1 MKVIKLDISKGLTDA
16 FGHVKGLIK
25 PLALVMLINILTT
38 AIQFISNPSYKM
50 FLSGDI
56 DAYSP
61 VSPTILSVLMS
72 ILLWLIGMTISNMI
86 ILLTKNRILDIK
98 EDFNTMLSFAF
109 KKVFVVIGSV
119 LFSML
124 PIIPAV
130 IILVIL
136 AAFAPIIG
144 IVGLLI
150 FMIVGYI
157 YSFMLVMIQYSI
169 IVDDAGPIESWK
181 NSIKLVKHN
190 FFRLLLVFIV
200 LFALVA
206 IVMFSMVKFPVV
218 IIIVMVLLQ
227 LTAGL
232 FYPVFLTTL
241 YAQTITD
248 EPEIEFFDLK
258 FEDQYE

>member
-1 MKVIKLDISKGLTDA
+1 M
-16 FGHVKGLIK
+16 
-25 PLALVMLINILTT
+25 VMLINILTT
-38 AIQFISNPSYKM
+38 AIQFVTNPSYKL
-50 FLSGDI
+50 FLSGNI

-61 VSPTILSVLMS
+61 VSPTILSVMMS

-86 ILLTKNRILDIK
+86 ILLTKNRILDVK
-98 EDFNTMLSFAF
+98 EDFNTMFAFAF

-124 PIIPAV
+124 PIIPAA
-130 IILVIL
+130 IILAIL
-136 AAFAPIIG
+136 TAFTPVLG

-157 YSFMLVMIQYSI
+157 YAFMLVMIQYSI

-200 LFALVA
+200 LFALVGV
-206 IVMFSMVKFPVV
+206 VMFSMVKFPVV

-248 EPEIEFFDLK
+248 EPELEFFDLK
-258 FEDQYE
+258 FEDKYE

>member
-1 MKVIKLDISKGLTDA
+1 
-16 FGHVKGLIK
+16 
-25 PLALVMLINILTT
+25 
-38 AIQFISNPSYKM
+38 M
-50 FLSGDI
+50 F
-56 DAYSP
+56 A
-61 VSPTILSVLMS
+61 
-72 ILLWLIGMTISNMI
+72 
-86 ILLTKNRILDIK
+86 
-98 EDFNTMLSFAF
+98 FAF

-124 PIIPAV
+124 PIIPAA
-130 IILVIL
+130 IILAIL
-136 AAFAPIIG
+136 TAFTPVLG

-157 YSFMLVMIQYSI
+157 YAFMLVMIQYSI

-200 LFALVA
+200 LFALVGV
-206 IVMFSMVKFPVV
+206 VMFSMVKFPVV

-248 EPEIEFFDLK
+248 EPELEFFDLK
-258 FEDQYE
+258 FEDKYE